1 MLQAWDAVGWV
12 LWLAGAS
19 GVASILAGVALS
31 AAGRV
36 ERGRQLVSGGLAAI
50 LLVAFGWGLLTSLY
64 PTPPAVEYSWALY
77 ALAGAALGIAGV
89 YLALGRFEE
98 GVSSAVAALL
108 VVGVGALAG
117 ALASGLH
124 QGAVGALTVDLH
136 PSATSLQSGQELA
149 LGVAVYGTRN
159 PVRLNVSWGDGT
171 YTMDTVEPG
180 RLYSYSHSYSV
191 PGSEVARSYSILVE
205 AVDSQDP
212 GVWGRNAVA
221 VVVQNQ
227 GYCPLGWPFSVL
239 CGLYRLV
246 SYVLPALDLQKLV
259 ACPLLPADPD
269 DPVYGVYQLV
279 LQVAMGGLGL
289 FLAFAVIWSA
299 VSRESVVALPE
310 SLRDAVVAVAL
321 ALLAPYAYNATAQ
334 VLNLV
339 SYQLIA
345 RIDVGWVLAWVL
357 LQVALGVVLG
367 YFVPFVANYATFLAV
382 GLLLASV
389 AVYVRYVLI
398 LALATASPLLAV
410 AWLHP
415 GLRGA
420 VRHAVALLA
429 GLMLAGPLAAV
440 FLVVLNAVI
449 PGRDVVFGLLFP
461 VVVGVLPTV
470 LGALGGAGVL
480 VHVTGA
486 VVGGIRHLGTAVVG
500 AVQRVRGGAATA
512 VAAETPVVAGAAPA
526 KLRLTAYSAPPAPA
540 PVLTPTTI
548 REAAARARAAEEA
561 AAEERRFREL
571 ALGVSALA
579 QVERAAEEEVARHP
593 VAELLGSKALPEPL
607 RPAYEE
613 LVASAR
619 QEALAKRLGEVEPP
633 RVEVHPR
640 WEAFK
645 AGVRTLATQMG
656 RQAWANLRALAVETK
671 EALKYHLKE
680 QVGIDLDRLAWAPSR
695 RGEVRGRELLWRDA
709 ELGGLGT
716 ASRT

>member
-1 MLQAWDAVGWV
+1 VVGVWDIVSWI
-12 LWLAGAS
+12 LWLATAS
-19 GVASILAGVALS
+19 GVAAILTGVALS
-31 AAGRV
+31 AVGRV
-36 ERGRQLVSGGLAAI
+36 ERGRLLTSGGLAAV
-50 LLVAFGWGLLTSLY
+50 LLAVFSWGLLTSLY
-64 PTPPAVEYSWALY
+64 PTPPTTEYSWTLY
-77 ALAGAALGIAGV
+77 ALAGATLGVAGV

-98 GVSSAVAALL
+98 GVSGAVAALL
-108 VVGVGALAG
+108 VVGVGVLAG
-117 ALASGLH
+117 VLASGLH
-124 QGAVGALTVDLH
+124 QGAVGALTVNLQ
-136 PSATSLQSGQELA
+136 PSTTSLQPGQELA

-180 RLYSYSHSYSV
+180 RLYSYSHSYSI
-191 PGSEVARSYSILVE
+191 PSSEPAATYSILVE
-205 AVDSQDP
+205 AVDAQDP

-227 GYCPLGWPFSVL
+227 GYCPLGWPFSTL

-246 SYVLPALDLQKLV
+246 SYAIPALDLQKLV
-259 ACPLLPADPD
+259 ACPLLPADPA

-279 LQVAMGGLGL
+279 LQVAVGGLGL
-289 FLAFAVIWSA
+289 FLAFAVVWSA

-334 VLNLV
+334 VLNLI

-345 RIDVGWVLAWVL
+345 RVDVGWVLAWIL

-367 YFVPFVANYATFLAV
+367 YFVPFAANYAAFLAV
-382 GLLLASV
+382 SLFLASV

-420 VRHAVALLA
+420 VRHAVSLLA

-440 FLVVLNAVI
+440 FLVVLNAVV

-461 VVVGVLPTV
+461 LIVGVLPTV
-470 LGALGGAGVL
+470 LGALGGAGIL
-480 VHVTGA
+480 THTAGA
-486 VVGGIRHLGTAVVG
+486 VVGGVRQLSTAVAGV
-500 AVQRVRGGAATA
+500 VQRVRGGTATA
-512 VAAETPVVAGAAPA
+512 AAVAEVPAVAGTAPA
-526 KLRLTAYSAPPAPA
+526 RLRLAAYSAPPA

-548 REAAARARAAEEA
+548 REAVARARTAEEV
-561 AAEERRFREL
+561 AEQERRFREL

-579 QVERAAEEEVARHP
+579 QVERAVEEEVVRHP
-593 VAELLGSKALPEPL
+593 AAELLGSKALPEPL

-619 QEALAKRLGEVEPP
+619 QEALVRRLGEVEPP
-633 RVEVHPR
+633 RVEVHPK

-645 AGVRTLATQMG
+645 AGVRTLATHMG

-671 EALKYHLKE
+671 EALKYHLRG
-680 QVGIDLDRLAWAPSR
+680 QVGIDLDRTVGRAVTSR
-695 RGEVRGRELLWRDA
+695 WVAGRAALN
-709 ELGGLGT
+709 
-716 ASRT
+716 

>member
-1 MLQAWDAVGWV
+1 VVQVWDVAGWA

-19 GVASILAGVALS
+19 GVASLLAGVALS

-36 ERGRQLVSGGLAAI
+36 ERGRQLVSGGLAAV
-50 LLVAFGWGLLTSLY
+50 LLAAFGWGLLTSLY
-64 PTPPAVEYSWALY
+64 PAQPAAEYSWALY
-77 ALAGAALGIAGV
+77 ALAGAALGVAGV

-117 ALASGLH
+117 ALASGLQ
-124 QGAVGALTVDLH
+124 QGAVGALTVSLH
-136 PSATSLQSGQELA
+136 PSTTSLQSGQELV

-159 PVRLNVSWGDGT
+159 PVRLNMSWGDGACT
-171 YTMDTVEPG
+171 TDVVEPG
-180 RLYSYSHSYSV
+180 KLYSYSHSYSV
-191 PGSEVARSYSILVE
+191 PGNEAARSYSILVE
-205 AVDSQDP
+205 AVDAENP
-212 GVWGRNAVA
+212 GIWGRNAVA

-227 GYCPLGWPFSVL
+227 GYCPLGWPFSTL

-259 ACPLLPADPD
+259 TCPLLPADPD
-269 DPVYGVYQLV
+269 NPVYGVYQLV

-289 FLAFAVIWSA
+289 FLAFAVVWSA
-299 VSRESVVALPE
+299 VSRESALALPE

-345 RIDVGWVLAWVL
+345 RIDVGWALAWIL

-367 YFVPFVANYATFLAV
+367 YFVPFAANYATFLAV
-382 GLLLASV
+382 SLFLASV

-398 LALATASPLLAV
+398 LALAAASPLLAV

-420 VRHAVALLA
+420 VRHAVGLLA

-440 FLVVLNAVI
+440 FLVVLNAVV
-449 PGRDVVFGLLFP
+449 PGKDVVFGLLFP
-461 VVVGVLPTV
+461 TVVGMLPTV
-470 LGALGGAGVL
+470 LGTLGGTGVL
-480 VHVTGA
+480 THVAGA
-486 VVGGIRHLGTAVVG
+486 VVGGVRQLGTAV
-500 AVQRVRGGAATA
+500 AWAAQRARGGTATATA
-512 VAAETPVVAGAAPA
+512 VAEAPVAVSAAPA
-526 KLRLTAYSAPPAPA
+526 RLRLAAYSTPPTPAPI
-540 PVLTPTTI
+540 LTPTTI

-561 AAEERRFREL
+561 AAEEKRFQEL
-571 ALGVSALA
+571 VLGTSTLT
-579 QVERAAEEEVARHP
+579 QVERAVEEEVAQHP
-593 VAELLGSKALPEPL
+593 AAELLRSKALPEPL

-619 QEALAKRLGEVEPP
+619 QEALARKLGEVKPP
-633 RVEVHPR
+633 KVEVHPK

-645 AGVRTLATQMG
+645 AGVKTLATHMG
-656 RQAWANLRALAVETK
+656 RQAWTNLRALATETK
-671 EALKYHLKE
+671 EALKHHLKE
-680 QVGIDLDRLAWAPSR
+680 QAGIDLGQVAWTRKDVARSER
-695 RGEVRGRELLWRDA
+695 
-709 ELGGLGT
+709 
-716 ASRT
+716 ASWKRSGVGAQLSL

>member
-1 MLQAWDAVGWV
+1 VVGVWDIVSWI
-12 LWLAGAS
+12 LWLATAS
-19 GVASILAGVALS
+19 GVAAILTGVALS
-31 AAGRV
+31 AVGRV
-36 ERGRQLVSGGLAAI
+36 ERGRLLTSGGLAAV
-50 LLVAFGWGLLTSLY
+50 LLAVFSWGLLTSLY
-64 PTPPAVEYSWALY
+64 PTPPTTEYSWTLY
-77 ALAGAALGIAGV
+77 ALAGATLGVAGV

-98 GVSSAVAALL
+98 GVSGAVAALL
-108 VVGVGALAG
+108 VVGVGVLAG

-124 QGAVGALTVDLH
+124 QGAVGALTVNLQ
-136 PSATSLQSGQELA
+136 PSTTSLQPGEVLT
-149 LGVAVYGTRN
+149 LGVSVYGTRN

-205 AVDSQDP
+205 AVDAQDP

-500 AVQRVRGGAATA
+500 AVQRARGGATTAAA
-512 VAAETPVVAGAAPA
+512 VAEVPVVAGAAPA
-526 KLRLTAYSAPPAPA
+526 RLRLAAYSTPPA

-548 REAAARARAAEEA
+548 REAVARARTAEEV
-561 AAEERRFREL
+561 AEQERRFREL

-579 QVERAAEEEVARHP
+579 QVERAVEEEVARHP
-593 VAELLGSKALPEPL
+593 AAELLGSKALPEPL

-619 QEALAKRLGEVEPP
+619 QEALARRLGEVEPP
-633 RVEVHPR
+633 RVEVHPK

-645 AGVRTLATQMG
+645 AGVKTLATHMG
-656 RQAWANLRALAVETK
+656 RQAWANLRALATETK
-671 EALKYHLKE
+671 EALKYHLRE
-680 QVGIDLDRLAWAPSR
+680 QVGIDLGQAAWAPKERSWSR
-695 RGEVRGRELLWRDA
+695 GKAWVRPGA
-709 ELGGLGT
+709 ELGVPGT
-716 ASRT
+716 AGRV

>member
-1 MLQAWDAVGWV
+1 
-12 LWLAGAS
+12 
-19 GVASILAGVALS
+19 
-31 AAGRV
+31 
-36 ERGRQLVSGGLAAI
+36 
-50 LLVAFGWGLLTSLY
+50 
-64 PTPPAVEYSWALY
+64 
-77 ALAGAALGIAGV
+77 
-89 YLALGRFEE
+89 
-98 GVSSAVAALL
+98 
-108 VVGVGALAG
+108 
-117 ALASGLH
+117 
-124 QGAVGALTVDLH
+124 VDLH

-171 YTMDTVEPG
+171 CTTDVVEPG

-191 PGSEVARSYSILVE
+191 PGNEAARSYSILVE
-205 AVDSQDP
+205 AVDTQDP

-227 GYCPLGWPFSVL
+227 GYCPLGWPFSAL

-259 ACPLLPADPD
+259 ACPLLPTDPG

-289 FLAFAVIWSA
+289 FLAFAVAWSA

-334 VLNLV
+334 VLNLI

-449 PGRDVVFGLLFP
+449 PGRDAVFGLLFP

-480 VHVTGA
+480 AHVTGT
-486 VVGGIRHLGTAVVG
+486 VVGGVRHLGAAVVG
-500 AVQRVRGGAATA
+500 AVQRARGGAATA
-512 VAAETPVVAGAAPA
+512 AVAEAPVAVGTAPA
-526 KLRLTAYSAPPAPA
+526 RLRLAAYSAPPAPA

-548 REAAARARAAEEA
+548 REAAARARTAGEA

-571 ALGVSALA
+571 VLGVSTLT
-579 QVERAAEEEVARHP
+579 QVERAVEEEVARHP
-593 VAELLGSKALPEPL
+593 AAELLGSKALPEPL

-619 QEALAKRLGEVEPP
+619 QEALVRRLGEVEPP
-633 RVEVHPR
+633 RVGVHPR

-645 AGVRTLATQMG
+645 AGLRALATQMG
-656 RQAWANLRALAVETK
+656 RQAWVNLRALASETK
-671 EALKYHLKE
+671 EALKYHLRE
-680 QVGIDLDRLAWAPSR
+680 QVGIDLDRLAWAPKERSWSR
-695 RGEVRGRELLWRDA
+695 GKAWVRPGV
-709 ELGGLGT
+709 ELGDLGT
-716 ASRT
+716 AGRV